1 MKIISLV
8 KDKYRRYKKLKG
20 IKKYRKMKYN
30 SDMDKFLA
38 YCYYVGGEGK
48 LEDLYKLFG
57 PELVRRAFFVGYIN
71 VYDGL
76 LGWKDHLYN
85 TDAYKKYDNRK

>member
-30 SDMDKFLA
+30 SDMDKFLS
-38 YCYYVGGEGK
+38 YCYYVSGEGK

-57 PELVRRAFFVGYIN
+57 PELVRRAFFLGYIN
-71 VYDGL
+71 IYNGL

>member
-1 MKIISLV
+1 MKIKKI
-8 KDKYRRYKKLKG
+8 KEKYKRYKRLQG
-20 IKKYRKMKYN
+20 IRKYRKLKYH
-30 SDMDKFLA
+30 SDMEKFLA

-57 PELVRRAFFVGYIN
+57 PELVRHAFFSGYID